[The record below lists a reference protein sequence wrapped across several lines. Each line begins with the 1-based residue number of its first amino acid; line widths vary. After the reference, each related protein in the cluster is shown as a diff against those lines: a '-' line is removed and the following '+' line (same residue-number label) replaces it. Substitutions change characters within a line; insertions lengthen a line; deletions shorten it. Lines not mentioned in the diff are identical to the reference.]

1 MNKTEGEEHAS
12 GEAQTSYSLVSIFS
26 RDPAGTT
33 KSPQLRHGGSSV
45 WLIGSGTVEK
55 RRSQPGVQERGQSPA
70 VFFSLPL
77 LLLCK
82 CTSNAYDLSV
92 FFSHAM
98 ISLFLIPSYSPA
110 HSFYLF
116 PSIFV
121 SVTLAFPT
129 ARPAFI
135 SVPLPP

>member
-1 MNKTEGEEHAS
+1 MPAERPKLLTLSSLCSAGIRRAPPSPCNS
-12 GEAQTSYSLVSIFS
+12 VMEAHL
-26 RDPAGTT
+26 
-33 KSPQLRHGGSSV
+33 
-45 WLIGSGTVEK
+45 WLIQSGTVEE

-70 VFFSLPL
+70 VFFSLPFS
-77 LLLCK
+77 LLCK
-82 CTSNAYDLSV
+82 CISNAYDLWV

-110 HSFYLF
+110 HSFYLL